1 MQDPQLKFL
10 ADANVER
17 DVVGVIAAL
26 GYDIVWV
33 PGSPLPLDD
42 ASLLELAEKEGRIL
56 ITNDK
61 DFGEL
66 VFRQK
71 LVSRGIILLRMK
83 GATGAQKAEA
93 IRKLLKAYGSKLSGY
108 FTVVTTK
115 KCRFVPI
122 KGWF

>member
-1 MQDPQLKFL
+1 MKIIQGSQLKFL

-56 ITNDK
+56 VKRLWRTGLPAK
-61 DFGEL
+61 
-66 VFRQK
+66 VA
-71 LVSRGIILLRMK
+71 VSGGRPVADEG
-83 GATGAQKAEA
+83 
-93 IRKLLKAYGSKLSGY
+93 GY
-108 FTVVTTK
+108 WSSE
-115 KCRFVPI
+115 
-122 KGWF
+122 G